1 MSGGSSRSRWAEPGL
16 EAVLR
21 ARWRGSSAGRA
32 ITGAGGEG
40 CLAGAVR
47 DRLRPSLAHQ
57 CAELPDSLELDIPT
71 PSDRSMRCRRVRRW
85 RYRANGW
92 QRMGRSHFRPPPS
105 GPRLRAAVAS
115 DHRSAARRSSGGACA
130 RRRSTVPAVLAVL
143 SGLPRDAV
151 LLADRGTATP
161 ADIDIAM
168 RLGAGHPP
176 GRSRSWPVWTP
187 TGDVTSDCPPG
198 CRRRSRPTPADAPA
212 RDWTGPVG
220 VLATG
225 QMAGAIAEA
234 VARSG
239 RPVRGLARTEGSG
252 GRLLATPG
260 KSLDRALTRGRLD
273 ETGKAEVRGRASVTQ
288 DPTDLA
294 GSDVVV
300 EAVAEDSASRPPSWS
315 GPTPPCHRRCPW
327 PPTPPP
333 SASGTRARRSAP
345 RGRSWPC
352 TSSTRR
358 RS

>member
-1 MSGGSSRSRWAEPGL
+1 MAADGQESFPTS
-16 EAVLR
+16 
-21 ARWRGSSAGRA
+21 
-32 ITGAGGEG
+32 
-40 CLAGAVR
+40 AVR
-47 DRLRPSLAHQ
+47 T
-57 CAELPDSLELDIPT
+57 ET
-71 PSDRSMRCRRVRRW
+71 PS
-85 RYRANGW
+85 G
-92 QRMGRSHFRPPPS
+92 S
-105 GPRLRAAVAS
+105 GV
-115 DHRSAARRSSGGACA
+115 DHRCGARRSSGGPVLDVAPPSQPCS
-130 RRRSTVPAVLAVL
+130 RSSPVSP
-143 SGLPRDAV
+143 
-151 LLADRGTATP
+151 ATP
-161 ADIDIAM
+161 SCSPT
-168 RLGAGHPP
+168 AGPRHRPTSTSPCASAPVTPP

-212 RDWTGPVG
+212 RDRTGPVG

-225 QMAGAIAEA
+225 HMAGAIAEA

-358 RS
+358 RSRSRSRGRPGRRG